1 MTAADRYAAVR
12 ANQRAGLRRIETRS
26 GHRYTLDGKPVPGV
40 TTLLSNGLPKPALT
54 RWAAKTAAEYVAD
67 NLEVLNALPDRESI
81 VATVKQSPWSQRDR
95 AAVRGTDVHAL
106 AEKLLHG
113 EEVEVPEHLTG
124 YVEGYAR
131 FLDEW
136 QPTPVLTERP
146 VASRKWW
153 YAGTFD
159 AILRM
164 PDGET
169 LLVDWKTSK
178 GVYGETASQIAAY
191 REAEFYVADDGTEQ
205 PMPEVDG
212 LAVVHV
218 TPTGCDLYRVADP
231 EAAWKD
237 ALHIFWVAK
246 ATDRIKAQI
255 TEPCTPSIERTSA

>member
-1 MTAADRYAAVR
+1 MSHVGYLNDRSKK
-12 ANQRAGLRRIETRS
+12 RAGLRRIETAR
-26 GHRYTLDGKPVPGV
+26 GHRYTLDGKTVPGV

-113 EEVEVPEHLTG
+113 QEVEVPADLTG
-124 YVEGYAR
+124 YVEGCAR

-136 QPTPVLTERP
+136 QPEPILTERP

-159 AILRM
+159 AILRL

-178 GVYGETASQIAAY
+178 GVYGETACQLAAY
-191 REAEFYVADDGTEQ
+191 RNAEFYLTEDDAEA
-205 PMPEVDG
+205 PLPEVDG

-218 TPTGCDLYRVADP
+218 TPTGSDLYRVTDP
-231 EAAWKD
+231 DGAWKD

-255 TEPCTPSIERTSA
+255 TDPCAPTAERTTA